1 MGGKAGL
8 RILFAVTWRLLPVG
22 AAMIV
27 VSCGSVGAKALGAAE
42 GTKGA
47 GAPGVGPEGTNGA
60 GAPCVGPE
68 GTKGAGAWK
77 GEEEGT
83 EGEEE
88 GGGATD
94 CPKVELRMEDVEGE
108 QPKRAGEAD

>member
-1 MGGKAGL
+1 
-8 RILFAVTWRLLPVG
+8 
-22 AAMIV
+22 MIV
-27 VSCGSVGAKALGAAE
+27 VSCGSAGVKALGVVE

-77 GEEEGT
+77 GEE
-83 EGEEE
+83 GEEE
-88 GGGATD
+88 EVGGGATD
-94 CPKVELRMEDVEGE
+94 CPKEEPRMEDEG
-108 QPKRAGEAD
+108 D